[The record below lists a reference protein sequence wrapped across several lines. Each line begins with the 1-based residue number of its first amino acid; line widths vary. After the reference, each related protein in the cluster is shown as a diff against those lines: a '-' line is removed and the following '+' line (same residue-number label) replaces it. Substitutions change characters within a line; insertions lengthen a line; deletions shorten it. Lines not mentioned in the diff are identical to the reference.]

1 MTFLRAVGRFYGRY
15 AQFGGRAGRA
25 EFWWAVLHL
34 FLLSIVVTVLF
45 ELLGAETS
53 APGAPWFALPAVG
66 VTGLTFPPLDW
77 MTAIYHDVSG
87 VLGLLHIVPMLS
99 LTARRLSDAGLTPV
113 WMLLGLI
120 PGLGA
125 IALFVMVLQPSAPR
139 ESRADGS
146 VGGSPRPTRP
156 DRSGAVRRYQ
166 SRHSSTISS
175 RSM

>member
-15 AQFGGRAGRA
+15 AQFGGRTGRA

-66 VTGLTFPPLDW
+66 VTGLT
-77 MTAIYHDVSG
+77 
-87 VLGLLHIVPMLS
+87 
-99 LTARRLSDAGLTPV
+99 PV

-146 VGGSPRPTRP
+146 VGGSGAAPVRPPVPRRTA
-156 DRSGAVRRYQ
+156 S
-166 SRHSSTISS
+166 
-175 RSM
+175 